1 MQLEAGR
8 LHDEWRTPMIK
19 AVVTALGMLS
29 IAGFASADDHL
40 FEGLEHGLDP
50 HSPAV
55 EHSGP
60 APGQG
65 SPFSGED
72 THTPAS
78 LVVSGDEEEGIEA
91 KPHAN
96 IKDREPK

>member
-1 MQLEAGR
+1 
-8 LHDEWRTPMIK
+8 MIK
-19 AVVTALGMLS
+19 STVFFLAMIS
-29 IAGFASADDHL
+29 FAGLAGADDHL
-40 FEGLEHGLDP
+40 FEGLEHGLDVD
-50 HSPAV
+50 SPAV

-65 SPFSGED
+65 SPFSGEE

-78 LVVSGDEEEGIEA
+78 LVVSGDEEEGIDP